1 LKLIEEAPSLRRIN
15 GIGFCLLGTMKD
27 EILSPKVIKMYWF
40 TAFWIPLFPLCVYL
54 VSGAAG
60 DAYRVFAKM
69 ELLPFH
75 SIYRGKLGKFYGSVF
90 LESVLWLAV
99 VIVALSAALLARY
112 AIHSMRH

>member
-1 LKLIEEAPSLRRIN
+1 
-15 GIGFCLLGTMKD
+15 MKD
-27 EILSPKVIKMYWF
+27 EILAPKVIKMYWF

-54 VSGAAG
+54 VAGAAG

-69 ELLPFH
+69 ELLSFH
-75 SIYRGKLGKFYGSVF
+75 SIYRGKLGKFYGSVL